1 MAKIKKP
8 VEDCEYVIYPLG
20 KGLPLC
26 IYKPATE
33 KTLDGVKLRDLP
45 ICKYKNHC
53 FKAEDEK
60 RRKQGGET
68 NNSD

>member
-33 KTLDGVKLRDLP
+33 KTLDGVKLRELP
-45 ICKYKNHC
+45 ICKHQGYCPKG
-53 FKAEDEK
+53 KKESDEK
-60 RRKQGGET
+60 STEVKNG
-68 NNSD
+68 